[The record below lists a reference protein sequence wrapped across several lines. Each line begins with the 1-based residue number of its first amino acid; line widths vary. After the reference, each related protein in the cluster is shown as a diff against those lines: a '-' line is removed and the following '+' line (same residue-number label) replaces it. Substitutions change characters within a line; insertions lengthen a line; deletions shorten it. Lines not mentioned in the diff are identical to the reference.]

1 MILHGDDDTLHRDLH
16 PLGGGRDDPQVRLMR
31 HDPVH
36 VGAGQP
42 GLVKRGMRRRG
53 QTIVLVS
60 HRVQAITMADLL
72 LYIDRGIQ
80 RAFGT
85 RDEVMRLFQGAT
97 AGTGAPKPEPAAPA
111 TTPPQNGAGA

>member
-1 MILHGDDDTLHRDLH
+1 MNG
-16 PLGGGRDDPQVRLMR
+16 GGGRSL
-31 HDPVH
+31 PVDR
-36 VGAGQP
+36 VGDEA
-42 GLVKRGMRRRG
+42 LASAIDGMRRRG